1 MFTPTSGHCERRA
14 AGWLFPYGPKT
25 LVAPPIIPPHVLHST
40 SCEALRCHAGDRVI
54 VFVPLGNPAG
64 KRHLLQIFFSF
75 LRAAAPPILQGLIT
89 DLKNDLDLLAP
100 VQKAW
105 KAIILQTMLHEILA
119 VSYKS
124 AAPLTLDCDM
134 FFEITSPV
142 PHP

>member
-1 MFTPTSGHCERRA
+1 MPHRVLTSSARTTGQSDKGPLPQVLYSTLTVKRNASALQHLNALNETEVLCSTIRNRA
-14 AGWLFPYGPKT
+14 PA
-25 LVAPPIIPPHVLHST
+25 
-40 SCEALRCHAGDRVI
+40 HAMW
-54 VFVPLGNPAG
+54 
-64 KRHLLQIFFSF
+64 Q
-75 LRAAAPPILQGLIT
+75 QGLIT